1 MRMFV
6 ILTVLLTSLAAMAQA
21 KDLPLVPAM
30 ADCAGLTSV
39 DLTGIGGEGSAVA
52 SASEGTS
59 NGITVCTVNLTLAHK
74 INTTVVLPKES
85 WTQRYLQVGC
95 GGLCGMVTLMSGASS
110 GCEVLNAGGFVMAA
124 TDMGHSGGMDDSG
137 EWGANDQQRADFA
150 YRAQHVTTL
159 AVKALIQAY
168 YGQAPAYSYFN
179 GCSDGGREALME
191 AQRFPDDFDG
201 IIAGAPAM
209 LFQVQNTLYHGW
221 MAASNT
227 RSDGSNIL
235 LSTRLP
241 LIHAAVLAAC
251 DGQDGVED
259 GMISQPALCSFDPK
273 TLICA
278 AGADP
283 TNCLTAEEAD
293 VVAKFYDGP
302 RDASTGAA
310 LTAGQPL
317 YGSELNWQ
325 GVYVPD
331 DSGGHTL
338 SSTVVPPVIRYL
350 AFPEPRPEMQ
360 LSDLA
365 FTEAT
370 LEALR
375 ARHPLYDA
383 TMADLSAFEN
393 QGGKLILWHGLGDPH
408 ISPANTVAYQ
418 KAMVVAMGQDRVDGF
433 ERLYLFPGMAHCGG
447 GEGPSAIDLVTPMLA
462 WVEDGIAPDAIIAQ
476 TTEERSS
483 FGQPDGG
490 APKGGGGPQAA
501 DLGVAPLPSMSR
513 PVYPWPRVAAYSG
526 EGEVTDAA
534 NWTEG
539 AAAEVVAT
547 RDWPGADLFGTYA
560 FIAD

>member
-1 MRMFV
+1 MRIFI
-6 ILTVLLTSLAAMAQA
+6 ILTVWFTVFAAMAQA
-21 KDLPLVPAM
+21 KDLPVVPATT
-30 ADCAGLTSV
+30 ACANLAAV
-39 DLTGIGGEGSAVA
+39 DLTGIGGIGSVVT
-52 SASEGTS
+52 SASEGRS
-59 NGITVCTVNLTLAHK
+59 NGLAVCTVGLTLAPE

-110 GCEVLNAGGFVMAA
+110 GCKVLNTGGFVMAA

-137 EWGANDQQRADFA
+137 DWGANDQKRADFA
-150 YRAQHVTTL
+150 YRAQHVTAL
-159 AVKALIQAY
+159 AVRALIQAY
-168 YGQAPAYSYFN
+168 YGQAPAFSYFN

-201 IIAGAPAM
+201 VIAGAPAM

-235 LSTRLP
+235 LSKRLP

-251 DGQDGVED
+251 DGQDGVKD
-259 GMISQPALCSFDPK
+259 GMISQPALCHFDPK

-278 AGADP
+278 EGADP
-283 TNCLTAEEAD
+283 ATCLTAKEAE

-302 RDASTGAA
+302 RDPSTGAA

-331 DSGGHTL
+331 TSGGPTL
-338 SSTVVPPVIRYL
+338 SSAVVPPVIRYL
-350 AFPEPRPEMQ
+350 AFPEPKPQMQ
-360 LSDLA
+360 LTDLA
-365 FTEAT
+365 FSEAT
-370 LEALR
+370 LDALR

-383 TMADLSAFEN
+383 TMANLGSFESH
-393 QGGKLILWHGLGDPH
+393 GGKLIVWHGLADPH

-418 KAMVVAMGQDRVDGF
+418 KAMVAALGQDKVDGF

-447 GEGPSAIDLVTPMLA
+447 GDGPSAIDLVTPMLA
-462 WVEDGIAPDAIIAQ
+462 WVEDGIAPEAIIAQ

-483 FGQPDGG
+483 FGQPDGDAQQG
-490 APKGGGGPQAA
+490 NVGPQAA
-501 DLGVAPLPSMSR
+501 DLGVPPLPAMTR
-513 PVYPWPRVAAYSG
+513 PVYPWPHVATYSG
-526 EGEVTDAA
+526 QGKVTDAA

-560 FIAD
+560 FTAD